1 MPFAVGDYVVYNPN
15 LSNLAP
21 AAERLRHQ
29 GRILHVDENYAL
41 VYFPAAAY
49 IARILFMGIS
59 ELPYDITL
67 PLEITPFSQVFHEY
81 SLRFPVPANMP
92 IPEYES
98 EDDYI
103 IVTDSASEAD

>member
-1 MPFAVGDYVVYNPN
+1 M
-15 LSNLAP
+15 S
-21 AAERLRHQ
+21 
-29 GRILHVDENYAL
+29 
-41 VYFPAAAY
+41 
-49 IARILFMGIS
+49 IS

-67 PLEITPFSQVFHEY
+67 PLEITPFSQVFHDY
-81 SLRFPVPANMP
+81 SMRYPVPANMP